1 MRYAARLAQGA
12 ADIARAQALRGLCF
26 RGPGIIDRDRFD
38 DRCLHVLI
46 EDRADGA
53 LVACCRLM
61 PLRGGSEI
69 AKTSSASCGR
79 RGQRLYANWMIASP
93 RR

>member
-38 DRCLHVLI
+38 DRDQPTERFVGLRPFRVHGGF
-46 EDRADGA
+46 RAAPVVFAAG
-53 LVACCRLM
+53 RKR
-61 PLRGGSEI
+61 PLYGVRSFFHFGHNVTPSF
-69 AKTSSASCGR
+69 
-79 RGQRLYANWMIASP
+79 M
-93 RR
+93 